1 MGCVLIPFLIRLRH
15 MLKTY
20 QAWSEISLTVK
31 VGTGIKHVTF
41 DPKSLGASVFMT
53 RDAKLQKGLESH
65 PWFNDKYVLRESVD
79 EEKLAEEE
87 KKKAEAQVKAIE
99 ENSVITHHVDS
110 LTEAKDY
117 LADKFGI
124 SRTQLKGKDDILKYA
139 KENNVVLEGI

>member
-1 MGCVLIPFLIRLRH
+1 MGCILIPFLIRKRH

-20 QAWSEISLTVK
+20 QAWTEISLTVK

-41 DPKSLGASVFMT
+41 DPKSLGSSIFMT

-65 PWFNDKYVLRESVD
+65 PWFGDKYVLRDSVD
-79 EEKLAEEE
+79 EQKLAEEE

-99 ENSVITHHVDS
+99 ENSIITHHVDS

>member
-1 MGCVLIPFLIRLRH
+1 

-20 QAWSEISLTVK
+20 FAWTEISLTIK
-31 VGTGIKHVTF
+31 VGTGLKHISFT
-41 DPKSLGASVFMT
+41 PKSLGSSLYMT
-53 RDAKLQKGLESH
+53 RDTKEQKGLESH
-65 PWFNDKYVLRESVD
+65 PWFGEKYFVRDSVD
-79 EEKLAEEE
+79 EKKQEEE
-87 KKKAEAQVKAIE
+87 KKKLVEAAAKASE

-124 SRTQLKGKDDILKYA
+124 SRTLLKGKDDILNYA